1 MFIMYLTYS
10 IRCTAIDFTTAN
22 FRGYLWRFLDA
33 GSPQE
38 IACTV
43 DKAEAAAKLTRSFSK
58 AVTHA
63 AADIYSYG
71 RTLWQILTGGSIFCN
86 EKGLPKVPE
95 ECPQSILELYLACI
109 SSDPRKRPTAM
120 EIMLAVEGALVQIPG
135 AVPAVPPSAA
145 DQALPKEHESWV

>member
-1 MFIMYLTYS
+1 MHRPLKLGHVNTPDH
-10 IRCTAIDFTTAN
+10 RCVC
-22 FRGYLWRFLDA
+22 R
-33 GSPQE
+33 
-38 IACTV
+38 
-43 DKAEAAAKLTRSFSK
+43 
-58 AVTHA
+58 
-63 AADIYSYG
+63 
-71 RTLWQILTGGSIFCN
+71 
-86 EKGLPKVPE
+86 VPE